1 MAGRNAFP
9 MSTLANIPVRV
20 RAEVKKFVDEI
31 GERRTYERM
40 LEHIPVHFAGVRS
53 IDITLEL
60 PHNDFDRG
68 PRIDSRTPC
77 RKVGKRGFGGLAQ
90 QVGEA
95 PEAPSPGHAAD
106 RGAHNVTGVPR
117 CDT

>member
-1 MAGRNAFP
+1 

-53 IDITLEL
+53 IDITLEF

-68 PRIDSRTPC
+68 PHVLFVVVRND
-77 RKVGKRGFGGLAQ
+77 
-90 QVGEA
+90 
-95 PEAPSPGHAAD
+95 PGHFHEADSNWIRWVSETFAPTESAAFALCSV
-106 RGAHNVTGVPR
+106 RA
-117 CDT
+117 